1 MIPLWTA
8 QMRTRIGRRELIAA
22 LGGATVA
29 WPLPARAQQPAM
41 PVIGFL
47 SGRSRG
53 EAAFDV
59 GAFRRAL
66 TDLGYIEGKNVTI
79 EYRWADGQYD
89 RLPALAADLV
99 RLQVSVILAT
109 GGSGLAAKAATTTI
123 PIVFTHGGDPV
134 REGLVASLNRPGS
147 NATGVIFFASV
158 LGAKRLELLRQL
170 VPMATTIGV
179 LVNPNIPETQAERK
193 DVQAAAQTIEQ
204 QVIILDVSSDP
215 DIETA
220 FATFVQRG
228 VGALLVGAGPSL
240 LAHRERVV
248 ALAGRYAMPASY
260 PAREYVVTGGLMSYG
275 ASITDG
281 YRQAGIYTGRI
292 LKGEKPSDLPVVQ
305 STKIDFVINL
315 KTAKTLGLT
324 VPLMMQMTA
333 DELIE

>member
-1 MIPLWTA
+1 
-8 QMRTRIGRRELIAA
+8 
-22 LGGATVA
+22 
-29 WPLPARAQQPAM
+29 M

-66 TDLGYIEGKNVTI
+66 GDLGYIEGKNVTI

-89 RLPALAADLV
+89 RLPALAADLL

-109 GGSGLAAKAATTTI
+109 GGSGLAAKTATTTI

-170 VPMATTIGV
+170 VPTATTIGV

-193 DVQAAAQTIEQ
+193 DVQAAAQTIEP
-204 QVIILDVSSDP
+204 QVEVCRVEYPGPGRLERGDRERGSAGEGRSAA
-215 DIETA
+215 EA
-220 FATFVQRG
+220 G
-228 VGALLVGAGPSL
+228 VGQGIVRGRRDAPAGVGG
-240 LAHRERVV
+240 
-248 ALAGRYAMPASY
+248 
-260 PAREYVVTGGLMSYG
+260 
-275 ASITDG
+275 
-281 YRQAGIYTGRI
+281 AGIYR
-292 LKGEKPSDLPVVQ
+292 
-305 STKIDFVINL
+305 
-315 KTAKTLGLT
+315 
-324 VPLMMQMTA
+324 
-333 DELIE
+333 